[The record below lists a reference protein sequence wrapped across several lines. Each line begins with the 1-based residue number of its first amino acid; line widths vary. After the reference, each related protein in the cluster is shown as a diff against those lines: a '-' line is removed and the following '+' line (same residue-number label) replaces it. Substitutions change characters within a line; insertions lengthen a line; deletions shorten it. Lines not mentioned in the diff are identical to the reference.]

1 VIGIYDDA
9 GNVIETHSTRA
20 TVWLLLL
27 THMFFV
33 SMSRYDEAEET
44 LTLLRQFQSAFT
56 AKP

>member
-1 VIGIYDDA
+1 MTLATGSKRTSI
-9 GNVIETHSTRA
+9 SA

-33 SMSRYDEAEET
+33 SLSRYDEAEET
-44 LTLLRQFQSAFT
+44 LTLLRKFHSAFT